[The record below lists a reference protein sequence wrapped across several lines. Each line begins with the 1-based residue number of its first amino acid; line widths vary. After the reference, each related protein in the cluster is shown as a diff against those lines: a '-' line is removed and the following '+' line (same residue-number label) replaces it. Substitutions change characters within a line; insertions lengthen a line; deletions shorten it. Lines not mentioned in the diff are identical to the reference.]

1 MKKRLFKLLSLAM
14 AAVILLSVALP
25 TVSATSGNID
35 PDIIAETSQ
44 TAVELESEGIV
55 LLKNEDNVLPLEGK
69 KINIFGAGSVCPFL
83 GGAGSGAITTDDPV
97 TFYEALDAEGIEYN
111 TELRKLYE
119 KNCGSNEMPKTDN
132 TVINN
137 LLQLVLAKNS
147 LEEMATRKLTD
158 SVMARAAEFSDTA
171 LIMISRTS
179 AENKDLTADVLRL
192 SKTEKELV
200 EKVTS
205 TFENVVVLFNTGNIM
220 EMGWLDKYDSIK
232 AAAMIWIPGEFGM
245 TAVARMLCGKVNPSG
260 KLADTVA
267 YKVEDH
273 PSTECFGSNRYK
285 GGEYYVEYLEGI
297 YVGYR
302 YFETFAKDKVQY
314 PFGYGLSYTSFDRQL
329 IGSSTSGGKITAK
342 VKITNTGKRGGKDVV
357 QLYYSAPY
365 YVGGLEKSAIC
376 LGGFA
381 KTRLLAPGESETV
394 TVSFDIN
401 DMASYDRADR
411 QAWVLEKGKYK
422 IYAASDIREHYGEFT
437 YTLGKDKVIK
447 TDSATG
453 AEIKNLFDDV
463 YGGYTILSRSDPEGT
478 YPQFRALT
486 ASEAVKNSDKLP
498 DPMTEGEAPKTG
510 VKYDKTITLRDV
522 YEDESLW
529 DAFLDQLTLDE
540 MTMLVID
547 GGYETYGVERLGIPH
562 TMDNDGPS
570 SVKGRNGLLYT
581 DCGTAYP
588 CETAIACTWNCQLAE
603 KMGEGVGKEAE
614 DMGTDIW
621 YAPGVNIHRN
631 PMAGRNFEYFS
642 EDPVI
647 SGKMASAIISGCASQ
662 GLVTTIKH
670 FVLNDQ
676 ESNRAG
682 IYTWAD
688 EQTMREIYLKAFE
701 IPIKETK
708 CCGIM
713 SAFDRLGTVWCGAS
727 SALLND
733 LLRTEWGFEGFVVS
747 DYSSNFTGTGYMS
760 PVLAVYN
767 GNDTILTGIWAL
779 NKPSHVAAIKLA
791 YRRDPIGFGKA
802 LREAC
807 KNLCIAKM
815 QTRAFL
821 HPEKVYDDSLA
832 ASLQKPSDWNF
843 EFPYAFSALR
853 YVLNNTMNVVL
864 WLLRY
869 VL

>member
-158 SVMARAAEFSDTA
+158 SLMARAAEFSDTA

-220 EMGWLDKYDSIK
+220 EMGWLDEYDSIK

-342 VKITNTGKRGGKDVV
+342 VKVINTGKRSGKDVV

-401 DMASYDRADR
+401 DMASYDCADR

-498 DPMTEGEAPKTG
+498 DPMTEGEVPKTG

-747 DYSSNFTGTGYMS
+747 DYSSNFTGTGYMN

>member
-1 MKKRLFKLLSLAM
+1 MKKRLFKLLSLVM

-35 PDIIAETSQ
+35 PDIIAETSK

-97 TFYEALDAEGIEYN
+97 TFYEALDADGIEYN

-119 KNCGSNEMPKTDN
+119 KNCGSNKMPKTDN

-192 SKTEKELV
+192 NKTEKELV

-220 EMGWLDKYDSIK
+220 EMGWLNEYDSIK

-342 VKITNTGKRGGKDVV
+342 VKITNTGKRSGKDVV

-381 KTRLLAPGESETV
+381 KTRLLAPGESETL

-411 QAWVLEKGKYK
+411 QAWVLEKGEYK

-447 TDSATG
+447 TDSATR

-588 CETAIACTWNCQLAE
+588 CETAIACTWNCPLAE

-747 DYSSNFTGTGYMS
+747 DYSSNFTGTGYMN

>member
-1 MKKRLFKLLSLAM
+1 MKKRLFKLLSLVM

-83 GGAGSGAITTDDPV
+83 GGAGSGAITTDDPI

-220 EMGWLDKYDSIK
+220 EMGWLDEYDSIK

-342 VKITNTGKRGGKDVV
+342 VKITNTGKRSGKDVV

-760 PVLAVYN
+760 PVLAVYK
-767 GNDTILTGIWAL
+767 GTDTILTGIWAL

>member
-35 PDIIAETSQ
+35 PDIIAETSK

-158 SVMARAAEFSDTA
+158 SLMARAAEFSDTA

-220 EMGWLDKYDSIK
+220 EMGWLDEYDSIK

-342 VKITNTGKRGGKDVV
+342 VKVINTGKRSGKDVV

-411 QAWVLEKGKYK
+411 QAWVLEKGEYK

-498 DPMTEGEAPKTG
+498 DPVTEGEAPKTG
-510 VKYDKTITLRDV
+510 VKYSKTITLRDV

>member
-1 MKKRLFKLLSLAM
+1 
-14 AAVILLSVALP
+14 
-25 TVSATSGNID
+25 
-35 PDIIAETSQ
+35 
-44 TAVELESEGIV
+44 
-55 LLKNEDNVLPLEGK
+55 
-69 KINIFGAGSVCPFL
+69 
-83 GGAGSGAITTDDPV
+83 
-97 TFYEALDAEGIEYN
+97 
-111 TELRKLYE
+111 
-119 KNCGSNEMPKTDN
+119 
-132 TVINN
+132 
-137 LLQLVLAKNS
+137 
-147 LEEMATRKLTD
+147 
-158 SVMARAAEFSDTA
+158 
-171 LIMISRTS
+171 
-179 AENKDLTADVLRL
+179 
-192 SKTEKELV
+192 
-200 EKVTS
+200 
-205 TFENVVVLFNTGNIM
+205 
-220 EMGWLDKYDSIK
+220 
-232 AAAMIWIPGEFGM
+232 
-245 TAVARMLCGKVNPSG
+245 
-260 KLADTVA
+260 
-267 YKVEDH
+267 
-273 PSTECFGSNRYK
+273 
-285 GGEYYVEYLEGI
+285 
-297 YVGYR
+297 
-302 YFETFAKDKVQY
+302 
-314 PFGYGLSYTSFDRQL
+314 
-329 IGSSTSGGKITAK
+329 
-342 VKITNTGKRGGKDVV
+342 
-357 QLYYSAPY
+357 
-365 YVGGLEKSAIC
+365 
-376 LGGFA
+376 
-381 KTRLLAPGESETV
+381 
-394 TVSFDIN
+394 
-401 DMASYDRADR
+401 
-411 QAWVLEKGKYK
+411 
-422 IYAASDIREHYGEFT
+422 
-437 YTLGKDKVIK
+437 
-447 TDSATG
+447 
-453 AEIKNLFDDV
+453 
-463 YGGYTILSRSDPEGT
+463 
-478 YPQFRALT
+478 
-486 ASEAVKNSDKLP
+486 
-498 DPMTEGEAPKTG
+498 
-510 VKYDKTITLRDV
+510 
-522 YEDESLW
+522 
-529 DAFLDQLTLDE
+529 

-747 DYSSNFTGTGYMS
+747 DYSSNFTGTGYMN

>member
-220 EMGWLDKYDSIK
+220 EMGWLDEYDSIK

-273 PSTECFGSNRYK
+273 PSTECFGSNKYK

-342 VKITNTGKRGGKDVV
+342 VKVTNTGKRSGKDVV

-365 YVGGLEKSAIC
+365 YAGGLEKSAIC

-381 KTRLLAPGESETV
+381 KTRLLAPGESETL

-411 QAWVLEKGKYK
+411 QAWVLEKGEYK

-437 YTLGKDKVIK
+437 FSLGRDKVIK

-478 YPQFRALT
+478 YPKLRALT

-498 DPMTEGEAPKTG
+498 DPVPEGEIPKTG

-588 CETAIACTWNCQLAE
+588 CETAIACTWNCSLAE
-603 KMGEGVGKEAE
+603 RMGEGVGKEAE

-647 SGKMASAIISGCASQ
+647 SGKMASAIISGCTSQ

-670 FVLNDQ
+670 FALNDQ

-713 SAFDRLGTVWCGAS
+713 SAFNRLGTVWCGAS

-779 NKPSHVAAIKLA
+779 NKPSHVAAVKLA

-832 ASLQKPSDWNF
+832 ALLQKPSDWNF

-864 WLLRY
+864 WLFRY

>member
-1 MKKRLFKLLSLAM
+1 MKKRLFKLLSLVM

-25 TVSATSGNID
+25 TVSATSGNVD

-119 KNCGSNEMPKTDN
+119 KNCGSNEIPKTDN

-158 SVMARAAEFSDTA
+158 SLMARAAEFSDTA

-192 SKTEKELV
+192 SKTEKKLV

-220 EMGWLDKYDSIK
+220 EMGWLDEYDSIK

-329 IGSSTSGGKITAK
+329 IGSSTSGGKITVK
-342 VKITNTGKRGGKDVV
+342 VKVINTGKRSGKDVV

>member
-220 EMGWLDKYDSIK
+220 EMGWLNEYDSIK

-342 VKITNTGKRGGKDVV
+342 VKVINTGKRSGKDVV

-411 QAWVLEKGKYK
+411 QAWVLEKGEYK

-486 ASEAVKNSDKLP
+486 ASDAVKNSDKLP

-547 GGYETYGVERLGIPH
+547 GGYETHGVERLGIPH

-588 CETAIACTWNCQLAE
+588 CETAIACTWNYPLAE

-747 DYSSNFTGTGYMS
+747 DYSSNFTGTGYMN

-853 YVLNNTMNVVL
+853 YVLNNMMNVVL

>member
-97 TFYEALDAEGIEYN
+97 TFYEALDADGIEYN

-119 KNCGSNEMPKTDN
+119 KNCGSNKMPKTDN

-220 EMGWLDKYDSIK
+220 EMGWLDEYDSIK

-342 VKITNTGKRGGKDVV
+342 VKVINTGKRSGKDVV

-411 QAWVLEKGKYK
+411 QAWVLEKGEYK

-510 VKYDKTITLRDV
+510 VKYSKTITLRDV

-588 CETAIACTWNCQLAE
+588 CETAIACTWNCPLAE
-603 KMGEGVGKEAE
+603 KMGEGVGQR
-614 DMGTDIW
+614 GRGYGHGIW
-621 YAPGVNIHRN
+621 YAPGSEYPPH

-747 DYSSNFTGTGYMS
+747 DYSSNFTGTGYMN

>member
-179 AENKDLTADVLRL
+179 AESKDLTADVLRL

-220 EMGWLDKYDSIK
+220 EMGWLDEYDSIK

-329 IGSSTSGGKITAK
+329 IGSSASGGKITAK
-342 VKITNTGKRGGKDVV
+342 VKVINTGKRSGKDVV
-357 QLYYSAPY
+357 HS
-365 YVGGLEKSAIC
+365 I
-376 LGGFA
+376 
-381 KTRLLAPGESETV
+381 
-394 TVSFDIN
+394 
-401 DMASYDRADR
+401 
-411 QAWVLEKGKYK
+411 
-422 IYAASDIREHYGEFT
+422 
-437 YTLGKDKVIK
+437 
-447 TDSATG
+447 
-453 AEIKNLFDDV
+453 
-463 YGGYTILSRSDPEGT
+463 
-478 YPQFRALT
+478 T
-486 ASEAVKNSDKLP
+486 ARP
-498 DPMTEGEAPKTG
+498 
-510 VKYDKTITLRDV
+510 
-522 YEDESLW
+522 
-529 DAFLDQLTLDE
+529 
-540 MTMLVID
+540 
-547 GGYETYGVERLGIPH
+547 
-562 TMDNDGPS
+562 
-570 SVKGRNGLLYT
+570 
-581 DCGTAYP
+581 
-588 CETAIACTWNCQLAE
+588 
-603 KMGEGVGKEAE
+603 
-614 DMGTDIW
+614 
-621 YAPGVNIHRN
+621 
-631 PMAGRNFEYFS
+631 
-642 EDPVI
+642 
-647 SGKMASAIISGCASQ
+647 
-662 GLVTTIKH
+662 
-670 FVLNDQ
+670 
-676 ESNRAG
+676 
-682 IYTWAD
+682 
-688 EQTMREIYLKAFE
+688 
-701 IPIKETK
+701 
-708 CCGIM
+708 IM
-713 SAFDRLGTVWCGAS
+713 SAGLRRARSAS
-727 SALLND
+727 AALP
-733 LLRTEWGFEGFVVS
+733 RPAC
-747 DYSSNFTGTGYMS
+747 S
-760 PVLAVYN
+760 PPA
-767 GNDTILTGIWAL
+767 
-779 NKPSHVAAIKLA
+779 
-791 YRRDPIGFGKA
+791 
-802 LREAC
+802 
-807 KNLCIAKM
+807 
-815 QTRAFL
+815 RAR
-821 HPEKVYDDSLA
+821 
-832 ASLQKPSDWNF
+832 Q
-843 EFPYAFSALR
+843 
-853 YVLNNTMNVVL
+853 
-864 WLLRY
+864 
-869 VL
+869 

>member
-158 SVMARAAEFSDTA
+158 SVMARAAEFSDMA

-220 EMGWLDKYDSIK
+220 EMGWLDEYDSIK

-342 VKITNTGKRGGKDVV
+342 VKVINTGKRSGKDVV

-411 QAWVLEKGKYK
+411 QAWVLEKGEYK

-588 CETAIACTWNCQLAE
+588 CETAIACTWNCPLAE

-614 DMGTDIW
+614 DIGTDIW

-747 DYSSNFTGTGYMS
+747 DYSSNFTGTGYMN

-767 GNDTILTGIWAL
+767 GNDTILTGTWAL

>member
-35 PDIIAETSQ
+35 PNIIAETSQ

-158 SVMARAAEFSDTA
+158 SVMARAAEFSDMA

-220 EMGWLDKYDSIK
+220 EMGWLDEYDSIK

-342 VKITNTGKRGGKDVV
+342 VKITNTGKRSGKDVE

>member
-158 SVMARAAEFSDTA
+158 SIMAKAAEFSDTA

-220 EMGWLDKYDSIK
+220 EMGWLDEYDSIK

-260 KLADTVA
+260 RLADTVA

-342 VKITNTGKRGGKDVV
+342 VKVINTGKRSGKDVV

-401 DMASYDRADR
+401 NMASYDRADR
-411 QAWVLEKGKYK
+411 QAWVLEKGEYK

-463 YGGYTILSRSDPEGT
+463 YGGYTILSRSDPDGT

-747 DYSSNFTGTGYMS
+747 DYSSNFTGTGYMN

>member
-179 AENKDLTADVLRL
+179 AESKDLTADVLRL

-220 EMGWLDKYDSIK
+220 EMGWLDEYDSIK

-329 IGSSTSGGKITAK
+329 IGSSASGGKITAK
-342 VKITNTGKRGGKDVV
+342 VKVINTGKRSGKDVV

-411 QAWVLEKGKYK
+411 QAWVLEKGEYK

-498 DPMTEGEAPKTG
+498 DPMTEGEAPKMG

-570 SVKGRNGLLYT
+570 SVKA
-581 DCGTAYP
+581 GTACSTP
-588 CETAIACTWNCQLAE
+588 TAARHIPVRRLSP
-603 KMGEGVGKEAE
+603 
-614 DMGTDIW
+614 
-621 YAPGVNIHRN
+621 APGTARSPKRWARESAKRPRIWAR
-631 PMAGRNFEYFS
+631 
-642 EDPVI
+642 I
-647 SGKMASAIISGCASQ
+647 SG
-662 GLVTTIKH
+662 
-670 FVLNDQ
+670 
-676 ESNRAG
+676 
-682 IYTWAD
+682 
-688 EQTMREIYLKAFE
+688 MRPA
-701 IPIKETK
+701 
-708 CCGIM
+708 
-713 SAFDRLGTVWCGAS
+713 
-727 SALLND
+727 
-733 LLRTEWGFEGFVVS
+733 
-747 DYSSNFTGTGYMS
+747 
-760 PVLAVYN
+760 
-767 GNDTILTGIWAL
+767 
-779 NKPSHVAAIKLA
+779 
-791 YRRDPIGFGKA
+791 
-802 LREAC
+802 
-807 KNLCIAKM
+807 
-815 QTRAFL
+815 
-821 HPEKVYDDSLA
+821 
-832 ASLQKPSDWNF
+832 
-843 EFPYAFSALR
+843 
-853 YVLNNTMNVVL
+853 
-864 WLLRY
+864 
-869 VL
+869 

>member
-147 LEEMATRKLTD
+147 LEEMAARKLTD

-220 EMGWLDKYDSIK
+220 EMGWLNEYDSIK

-329 IGSSTSGGKITAK
+329 IDSSTSGGKITAK
-342 VKITNTGKRGGKDVV
+342 VKVINTGKRSGKDVV

-411 QAWVLEKGKYK
+411 QAWVLEKGEYK

-486 ASEAVKNSDKLP
+486 ASDAVKNSDKLP
-498 DPMTEGEAPKTG
+498 DPMTEGEAPKMG

-522 YEDESLW
+522 HEDESLW

-588 CETAIACTWNCQLAE
+588 CETAIACTWNCPLAE
-603 KMGEGVGKEAE
+603 KMGEGVGN
-614 DMGTDIW
+614 MGTDIW

-747 DYSSNFTGTGYMS
+747 DYSSNFTGTGYMN

-821 HPEKVYDDSLA
+821 HPEKIYDDSLA

>member
-1 MKKRLFKLLSLAM
+1 MKKRLFKLLSLVM

-25 TVSATSGNID
+25 TVSATSGNVD

-83 GGAGSGAITTDDPV
+83 GGAGSGAITTEDPV
-97 TFYEALDAEGIEYN
+97 KFYDALDAEGIEYN
-111 TELRKLYE
+111 TELRRLYE

-137 LLQLVLAKNS
+137 LLQLVLAKDS

-158 SVMARAAEFSDTA
+158 GIMARAAEFSDTA

-179 AENKDLTADVLRL
+179 AENKDLTADTLRL

-220 EMGWLDKYDSIK
+220 EMGWLDEYDSIK

-260 KLADTVA
+260 KLADTIA

-273 PSTECFGSNRYK
+273 PSTECFGSNKYK

-342 VKITNTGKRGGKDVV
+342 VKITNTGKRSGKDVV

-381 KTRLLAPGESETV
+381 KTRLLAPGESETL

-411 QAWVLEKGKYK
+411 QAWVLEKGEYK

-463 YGGYTILSRSDPEGT
+463 YGGYTILSRSDPDGT
-478 YPQFRALT
+478 YPKLRTLT

-498 DPMTEGEAPKTG
+498 DPVPEGEIPKIG
-510 VKYDKTITLRDV
+510 VKYSKTITLRDV

-547 GGYETYGVERLGIPH
+547 GGYETHGVERLGIPH

-588 CETAIACTWNCQLAE
+588 CETAIACTWNCPLAE

-647 SGKMASAIISGCASQ
+647 SGKMASAIISGCTSQ

-670 FVLNDQ
+670 FALNDQ

-701 IPIKETK
+701 IPVKEAK

-713 SAFDRLGTVWCGAS
+713 SAFNRLGTVWCGAS

-779 NKPSHVAAIKLA
+779 NKPSHVAAVKLA

-864 WLLRY
+864 WLFRY

>member
-35 PDIIAETSQ
+35 PNIIAETSQ

-83 GGAGSGAITTDDPV
+83 GGAGSGAIATDDPV

-158 SVMARAAEFSDTA
+158 SVMTRAAEFSDTA

-179 AENKDLTADVLRL
+179 AENEDLTADVLRL

-220 EMGWLDKYDSIK
+220 EMGWLDEYDSIK

-342 VKITNTGKRGGKDVV
+342 VKITNTGKRSGKDVV

>member
-119 KNCGSNEMPKTDN
+119 KNCGSNEIPKTDN

-220 EMGWLDKYDSIK
+220 EMGWLDEYDSIK

-245 TAVARMLCGKVNPSG
+245 NAVARMLCGKVNPSG

-342 VKITNTGKRGGKDVV
+342 VKVINTGKRSGKDVV

-411 QAWVLEKGKYK
+411 QAWVLEKGEYK

-588 CETAIACTWNCQLAE
+588 CETAIACTWNCPLAE

-614 DMGTDIW
+614 DIGTDIW

-747 DYSSNFTGTGYMS
+747 DYSSNFTGTGYMN

-853 YVLNNTMNVVL
+853 YVLNNMMNVVL

>member
-97 TFYEALDAEGIEYN
+97 TFYEALDTEGIEYN

-205 TFENVVVLFNTGNIM
+205 TFENVVVLFNTGNIT
-220 EMGWLDKYDSIK
+220 EMGWLDEYDSIK

-342 VKITNTGKRGGKDVV
+342 VKITNTGKRSGKDVV

-547 GGYETYGVERLGIPH
+547 GGYETHGVERLGIPH

-588 CETAIACTWNCQLAE
+588 CETAIACTWNCPLAE

-747 DYSSNFTGTGYMS
+747 DYSSNFTGTGYMN